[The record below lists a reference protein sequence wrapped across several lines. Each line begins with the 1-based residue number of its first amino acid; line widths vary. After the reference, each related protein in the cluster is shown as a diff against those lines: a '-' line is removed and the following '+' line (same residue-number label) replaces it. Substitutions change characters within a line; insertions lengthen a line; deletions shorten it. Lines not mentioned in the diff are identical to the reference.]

1 MNHVSTW
8 GTPSFSKITVG
19 AYSLILHYFWFL
31 QVKHLWAAANLTDA
45 SKLPFKDKDFSS
57 LPLKF
62 ELSREQIGFMFW
74 NRKSDWDKQN
84 IKTEEFE
91 MQLVLALEY
100 R

>member
-1 MNHVSTW
+1 
-8 GTPSFSKITVG
+8 
-19 AYSLILHYFWFL
+19 
-31 QVKHLWAAANLTDA
+31 
-45 SKLPFKDKDFSS
+45 
-57 LPLKF
+57 
-62 ELSREQIGFMFW
+62 MFW